1 MKKINYL
8 LTGIL
13 ATSLFVASCSTQ
25 PKYTAFGGGWG
36 MEKTTTSQ
44 ATAKANNEQATAK
57 KVAVATENEAV
68 TVKEMIAQNESSLT
82 PEAKVFL
89 TKHKAT
95 IQKHAD
101 KKLTVDQ
108 VNTVKAVVNQN
119 ATKTSK
125 SAEIKKEKAQGG
137 MSDETLIA
145 ALLCFF
151 LGGLGIHRFYMGY
164 TTIGIIQ
171 LLTGGGCG
179 IWALIDLIRILTGD
193 LRSK

>member
-36 MEKTTTSQ
+36 MEKTTSSQ
-44 ATAKANNEQATAK
+44 ATTKTNNEQATAK
-57 KVAVATENEAV
+57 KVANATENEAV

-82 PEAKVFL
+82 PEAKIFL
-89 TKHKAT
+89 IKHKTT
-95 IQKHAD
+95 IQKHGD

-108 VNTVKAVVNQN
+108 VNNVKAVVNQN

-125 SAEIKKEKAQGG
+125 SAEIKKEKAQ
-137 MSDETLIA
+137 SN
-145 ALLCFF
+145 
-151 LGGLGIHRFYMGY
+151 H
-164 TTIGIIQ
+164 
-171 LLTGGGCG
+171 
-179 IWALIDLIRILTGD
+179 
-193 LRSK
+193 SKTC